1 MCIKTRIIT
10 APFLLG
16 SLRRSTLISA
26 TPPDA
31 NLRLALAANTRR
43 IRNFGRDFPIK
54 APLLRFA
61 LCLAGRGRQR
71 SSVLVLNHDLNGTD
85 FVGQQDGTQVPVTNG
100 NAYELTPKP
109 IANWRASLAVRHCSR
124 FGFPWLGWVYAG
136 DVFDLHWG
144 RLHVGRFPDDL
155 MAAHYLERPSSGPG
169 IVGASCALLPSETRL
184 LEPCPLC

>member
-26 TPPDA
+26 TLPDA

-71 SSVLVLNHDLNGTD
+71 SSVLVLNHDLNGVD
-85 FVGQQDGTQVPVTNG
+85 FVGQQDGTRVPVTNG
-100 NAYELTPKP
+100 NADELTPKS
-109 IANWRASLAVRHCSR
+109 IAEPVLRHGTVVVS
-124 FGFPWLGWVYAG
+124 GFLGWDGYTRGTFSISIGG
-136 DVFDLHWG
+136 DFT
-144 RLHVGRFPDDL
+144 
-155 MAAHYLERPSSGPG
+155 S
-169 IVGASCALLPSETRL
+169 
-184 LEPCPLC
+184 